1 MSLAG
6 AGEGSTIAR
15 STMKVEEP
23 PAHTR
28 DALEGDT
35 KSGIRLAVVS
45 GLLFFSGIG
54 ALIFETLWL
63 RLSGL
68 AFGNSVW
75 AAALILS
82 SFMAGL
88 ALGNAI
94 AASSKIRRWRP
105 LHFYAVLEILVALL
119 GCTIVFGLPL
129 LGAWLRPV
137 WQMLWNFQPT
147 LLALRFV
154 LSFVILLIPTTAMGL
169 TLPVLIEDPVL
180 RRSDFGRAIGFLYG
194 SNTLGAVVGALVGE
208 VYLIAAF
215 GLRGTSVA
223 AGLASCLA
231 ATMALLVAKN
241 DGAVAELVS
250 ERAFPLRLAADYRP
264 PWRLLVVSL
273 GTGCTLLCLEV
284 IWFRFLRLY
293 VASYSLAFAIMLA
306 VVLLGIGSGGLMS
319 GLIYRKATP
328 RNQFLAILLLL
339 AAVVVPVS
347 YLLFPGETVKT
358 PSGSFNIG
366 AWPQIVLL
374 CLVLMFPA
382 AFLSGILFPTIIA
395 RVQAS
400 VENRMNS
407 TGITTLFNTTGAAVG
422 PLLASFV
429 LLPSIG
435 FQWALLL
442 CSIGYAFLAV
452 LASERSDWSVKR
464 LPGLSMVVLGAAF
477 IFIFVMFPYGRAEKH
492 FQQAVMLYEA
502 NSENLGAQVVKR
514 IEGSADTWQLVRYD
528 LFGQPYRY
536 KLLSNATSMSGTGVI
551 SQ

>member
-1 MSLAG
+1 
-6 AGEGSTIAR
+6 
-15 STMKVEEP
+15 MKVEEP

-28 DALEGDT
+28 DALEGAT

-194 SNTLGAVVGALVGE
+194 SNTLGAVAGALLGEAYLVG
-208 VYLIAAF
+208 AF

-223 AGLASCLA
+223 AGLASCVA
-231 ATMALLVAKN
+231 AAMALVVTRADRDVA
-241 DGAVAELVS
+241 ALTS
-250 ERAFPLRLAADYRP
+250 QTTFPLRLGASYRL
-264 PWRLLVVSL
+264 PWRLLLVSF
-273 GTGCTLLCLEV
+273 GTGCILLSLEV
-284 IWFRFLRLY
+284 VWFRFLRLY
-293 VASYSLAFAIMLA
+293 LPSSATAFAVMLA
-306 VVLLGIGSGGLMS
+306 VVLAGIGLGGLVS
-319 GLIYRKATP
+319 GALHRSSTRP
-328 RNQFLAILLLL
+328 NHLLSVLLLL
-339 AAVVVPVS
+339 AAIATLLS
-347 YLLFPGETVKT
+347 YLFFPPALVQMRIGTFDLSWRAIT
-358 PSGSFNIG
+358 LGSI
-366 AWPQIVLL
+366 
-374 CLVLMFPA
+374 VLMFSA
-382 AFLSGILFPTIIA
+382 ALLSGILFPSIVA
-395 RVQAS
+395 NVQSS
-400 VENRMNS
+400 VGDRMNS

-422 PLLASFV
+422 PLLASFL
-429 LLPSIG
+429 LLPG
-435 FQWALLL
+435 
-442 CSIGYAFLAV
+442 
-452 LASERSDWSVKR
+452 
-464 LPGLSMVVLGAAF
+464 
-477 IFIFVMFPYGRAEKH
+477 
-492 FQQAVMLYEA
+492 
-502 NSENLGAQVVKR
+502 
-514 IEGSADTWQLVRYD
+514 
-528 LFGQPYRY
+528 
-536 KLLSNATSMSGTGVI
+536 
-551 SQ
+551 